1 MRGEVSVVQGEVSQL
16 LSAMRKTGRWSGHA
30 RTVSPTPYT
39 VFYTPNTCTKRV
51 NLTSVEPYLT
61 YWHGMMI
68 PVRRCS
74 VPGRGTRPI
83 STRPAQTPD
92 GTERDP

>member
-39 VFYTPNTCTKRV
+39 VLNTCTQRV
-51 NLTSVEPYLT
+51 NLASVEPYLT

-68 PVRRCS
+68 LVWRCS
-74 VPGRGTRPI
+74 DPGRGTRPI
-83 STRPAQTPD
+83 STRSTQTPD